1 MSNDNRVLGV
11 ITKHLAA
18 GLRGP
23 PGRHRKPDPT
33 VVRALAAVGPAS
45 RQARN
50 DARDVMANLASQNTA
65 TKALRFSL
73 RHVDYVLYF
82 KPHKTWWPN
91 VLKVLGRGA
100 DPNAAGPVGNT
111 LLMMG
116 AAWNNLEVVNVALAA
131 GANADLQNK
140 SGETA
145 LILAAAYGREGIV
158 VRLLAAGANAD
169 LQKKSGETALIKAAL
184 HGREGIVA
192 RLLAAKAD
200 PNVKNTSGN
209 TALILAARNGEE
221 GIVVRLLAAGA
232 IPYLRISTL
241 TTPAIQ
247 AMVDAAANARKASK
261 RDRRT
266 WFQRFFADV

>member
-131 GANADLQNK
+131 GANADLRNK
-140 SGETA
+140 YGETT
-145 LILAAAYGREGIV
+145 
-158 VRLLAAGANAD
+158 LL
-169 LQKKSGETALIKAAL
+169 KAAEYG
-184 HGREGIVA
+184 H
-192 RLLAAKAD
+192 
-200 PNVKNTSGN
+200 
-209 TALILAARNGEE
+209 EE
-221 GIVVRLLAAGA
+221 IVVRLLAAGA